1 MGVLPTHNS
10 DNFTCPHCHV
20 LAQQDWVSA
29 DSAFRMYFSLIHQHY
44 LNYRSRIKDY
54 QQQAISDFITDAK
67 SNVAII
73 HQSYFPDSLSFAT
86 CSSCDEPSVWM
97 HNKMVYPITSNV
109 PSPNSDLSEEI
120 KKLYQEAA
128 SITEFSPR
136 GATAILRLALQKLLI
151 QLGKKG
157 KDINS
162 DIKEMVAGGLS
173 PKIQQ
178 ALDIVRVVGNNAV
191 HPGQI
196 DMDDNN
202 EIASRLF
209 HILNFIADEL
219 ISKPKELENL
229 YSGIIPET
237 TKQQIKTRDSK

>member
-1 MGVLPTHNS
+1 
-10 DNFTCPHCHV
+10 
-20 LAQQDWVSA
+20 
-29 DSAFRMYFSLIHQHY
+29 
-44 LNYRSRIKDY
+44 
-54 QQQAISDFITDAK
+54 
-67 SNVAII
+67 
-73 HQSYFPDSLSFAT
+73 
-86 CSSCDEPSVWM
+86 M
-97 HNKMVYPITSNV
+97 HDQMVYPIASNV
-109 PSPNSDLSEEI
+109 PSPNNDLNEEI
-120 KKLYQEAA
+120 RNLYQEAA
-128 SITEFSPR
+128 SIAEYSPR

-162 DIKEMVAGGLS
+162 DIKEMVAGGLN

-219 ISKPKELENL
+219 ISKPKELESL

-237 TKQQIKTRDSK
+237 TKQQIRTRDGKEL